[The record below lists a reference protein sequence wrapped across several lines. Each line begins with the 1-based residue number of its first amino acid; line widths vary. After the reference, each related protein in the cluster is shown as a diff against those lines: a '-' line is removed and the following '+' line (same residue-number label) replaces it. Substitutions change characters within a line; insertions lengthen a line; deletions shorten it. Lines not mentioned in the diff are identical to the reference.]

1 MKPPRPFAL
10 TRREFVVAAGTAI
23 LATPQTAFGATEA
36 VDTSFG
42 APEDVA
48 IKGYDGDAMEPFL
61 SRDAKL
67 LLFNNR
73 NTPPEETDLH
83 WAERIDDLTFAYR
96 GRIEG
101 ANSSALDGV
110 PSMDESGELFF
121 VSTRSYGATFS
132 TLYRAQFSKGITT
145 TPVLVE
151 GVSRREPG
159 WVNFDAEIS
168 QDGTLLVFVDSWF
181 GSAGHPLT
189 AELVLAQRAGDKFV
203 RRDDSAALL
212 AAVNGT
218 GLAYAP
224 ALSPGGRELFFTR
237 VEKIAPG
244 ATPAIYRAISTGS
257 GVPFGM
263 CARIGALEG
272 FVEAPSLSP
281 DGRLLYFHAK
291 MGDRYR
297 VRLSRR
303 DRVPASP

>member
-1 MKPPRPFAL
+1 
-10 TRREFVVAAGTAI
+10 
-23 LATPQTAFGATEA
+23 
-36 VDTSFG
+36 
-42 APEDVA
+42 
-48 IKGYDGDAMEPFL
+48 
-61 SRDAKL
+61 
-67 LLFNNR
+67 
-73 NTPPEETDLH
+73 
-83 WAERIDDLTFAYR
+83 
-96 GRIEG
+96 
-101 ANSSALDGV
+101 
-110 PSMDESGELFF
+110 
-121 VSTRSYGATFS
+121 
-132 TLYRAQFSKGITT
+132 
-145 TPVLVE
+145 
-151 GVSRREPG
+151 
-159 WVNFDAEIS
+159 
-168 QDGTLLVFVDSWF
+168 
-181 GSAGHPLT
+181 
-189 AELVLAQRAGDKFV
+189 
-203 RRDDSAALL
+203 L

-303 DRVPASP
+303 DRVPAFP